1 MPHSYNH
8 NSDRPGCFA
17 SAICN
22 ANNAIC
28 ARCANLQQCR
38 RSMPTPKSAVDGF
51 QDHVIP
57 LGGIKTGPAEYERGF
72 AFLTVAESLVGKG
85 KGTPP
90 LQGRRKDIKK

>member
-57 LGGIKTGPAEYERGF
+57 LGGIKTGPAEYERI
-72 AFLTVAESLVGKG
+72 AKADKTAS
-85 KGTPP
+85 
-90 LQGRRKDIKK
+90 GRRGQVVHKPRQASLF